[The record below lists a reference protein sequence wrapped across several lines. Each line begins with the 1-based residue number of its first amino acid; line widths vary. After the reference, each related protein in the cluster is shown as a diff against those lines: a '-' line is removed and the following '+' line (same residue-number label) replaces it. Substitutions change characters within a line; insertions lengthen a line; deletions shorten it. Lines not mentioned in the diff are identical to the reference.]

1 MTVMA
6 VILLIAGS
14 LILRE
19 WNMYEPYA
27 QFSGKQGFVVW
38 YEGDVRSAL
47 ENNAAEVYSTY
58 RTLFYNDL
66 SDSCVYPD
74 WVVEHWKPRLKSG
87 RWLQGDSTENEI
99 VIGGN
104 TGSLKT
110 GDLLTKNCSTPDGE
124 SIEVVF
130 RVVGILADGTKLL
143 NGSDSLNSD
152 QKGYSS
158 CYRAITD
165 TDLYVLMTKNT
176 ADRLGLEQIEAM
188 AHVVTFPNRMEEEAF
203 EALYNEL
210 GRTTDAWLYDLEEFS
225 ADSVALLQ
233 NQILTYVPVLLF
245 GIVLALTGVYAAAH
259 INLKMGMKHHTIF
272 MLVGATP
279 FQRLRILLTEVFVN
293 TLLSVMLFGFF
304 CLLLDMSG
312 LKGQLVIEYSW
323 ELGAAEAIYYLFN
336 VLVSILFYI
345 HAWKNI
351 SPKEALLQQK

>member
-1 MTVMA
+1 
-6 VILLIAGS
+6 
-14 LILRE
+14 
-19 WNMYEPYA
+19 
-27 QFSGKQGFVVW
+27 
-38 YEGDVRSAL
+38 
-47 ENNAAEVYSTY
+47 
-58 RTLFYNDL
+58 
-66 SDSCVYPD
+66 
-74 WVVEHWKPRLKSG
+74 
-87 RWLQGDSTENEI
+87 
-99 VIGGN
+99 
-104 TGSLKT
+104 
-110 GDLLTKNCSTPDGE
+110 
-124 SIEVVF
+124 
-130 RVVGILADGTKLL
+130 VVGILADGTKLL

-323 ELGAAEAIYYLFN
+323 ELGVAEAIYYLFN